1 MGVHREDEDRRL
13 VLRGDKLGFRHIGEM
28 STSRSVARVAQGGDD
43 GGVYHRKHDR
53 SRFSG
58 RGRGEHLDEEQRGW
72 HRVKQHY
79 GTRSRIWACR
89 IQQPGPTRV
98 DGMRSNRMGVRDL
111 GQVPCVGWDAGHS
124 AGDDDGGR
132 ARREHYGSMVHG
144 SQRDERGSQIELRR
158 HRIPVLC
165 GSRIFCWICGDE
177 RCCQTRA
184 LWMREYF
191 VGVGING
198 KVSRRKSFCCWDQTS
213 CGDGRSRYVRKLDI

>member
-158 HRIPVLC
+158 HRIIRSDC
-165 GSRIFCWICGDE
+165 TGCRTWTICV
-177 RCCQTRA
+177 Q
-184 LWMREYF
+184 
-191 VGVGING
+191 
-198 KVSRRKSFCCWDQTS
+198 
-213 CGDGRSRYVRKLDI
+213 